1 MPKEDMIRAMRFE
14 DLDAVCSIEHGV
26 FPNPWPRVFF
36 EKDLEASNTVAFV
49 AEEGG
54 QLLAYAIGA
63 CVDVE
68 LHITNIA
75 VAVGHQ
81 RRGIGLSLLR
91 KMEDVAVERGCSFAY
106 LEVRINNTAAISMYK
121 KYGYDILYTRKK
133 YYIDGDDAYVMH
145 KELR

>member
-1 MPKEDMIRAMRFE
+1 MPKEDMIRTMQFE

-36 EKDLEASNTVAFV
+36 EKDLESSNTVAFV
-49 AEEGG
+49 AEGSG
-54 QLLAYAIGA
+54 QVIAYAIGA

-81 RRGIGLSLLR
+81 RRGTGLSLLK
-91 KMEDVAVERGCSFAY
+91 KMEGVAIERGCNFAY
-106 LEVRINNTAAISMYK
+106 LEVRINNTAAISMYR